1 MSVAPFVHFLLVD
14 GSIVPKTVEFPLKS
28 VVQELNEDG
37 FQGLQIFVRLHTR
50 HNIEYLS
57 LCRVKN
63 NSFHIFSLLV
73 YICDTKIHF
82 FFYNQLIGGRFFF
95 LFLRIWN
102 IDAKKRNLQPATFGG
117 NKSEKL
123 ISFCLAHIGRLL
135 LTLHEK
141 KKTTPEKEWVY
152 PELGFMSCGRGVTK
166 HYGTKVDIFPSI
178 NK

>member
-102 IDAKKRNLQPATFGG
+102 IDAKKRNPQPATFITHHYR
-117 NKSEKL
+117 NRRPKAVCFFLKIYPHLLEY
-123 ISFCLAHIGRLL
+123 IGRIL
-135 LTLHEK
+135 LTLRKSRLK
-141 KKTTPEKEWVY
+141 K
-152 PELGFMSCGRGVTK
+152 RR
-166 HYGTKVDIFPSI
+166 
-178 NK
+178 